1 MTKPLFM
8 ARLAGSQEAMGAQH
22 GRMVAE
28 DAREL
33 VEFYRTMPERA
44 LVGGVPGLAG
54 RVANLAAR
62 GVATAWQASLSRSRP
77 DDLAA
82 RSRAYIEA
90 ATGSAD
96 RIALYTLAT
105 MDSMQNCVS
114 LVARGGLGPFAG
126 MQPEG
131 DEVYRPDL
139 VATTRAGVAEA
150 RGDERGAPATRGGM
164 RSAASARGDEP
175 SATGD
180 RGGDPGA
187 TGERGGL
194 ARLLQRIPW
203 LARLATRAASTAAPA
218 CTSVI
223 AWGDATEDGELL
235 FARNFDFPG
244 VGVWDAAP
252 AFVVNAPTGGQR
264 YAFFARRGA
273 DTAVVTVV
281 NEAGLVIAPHTRWH
295 VGAAFTG
302 AMIIDVIHD
311 IARRAE
317 TLDDAIR
324 IARERPISSTWGIA
338 IGSAREKSGIVIE
351 VAGPAVEVVRPD
363 QGASF
368 LVCANRYRTPSLQ
381 AGQVAASRAWA
392 QHSEKRE
399 RRMRQLVQTRTS
411 PLTAEQLARFLG
423 DREDVEAPGRKR
435 HLGAIIAQP
444 TNVHCAV
451 IAPAHLRA
459 LVGVDRAPCCE
470 GRWADVTW
478 TWDGPTGSWEL
489 GSAPG
494 TSGFSARERTDVAP
508 PHDAATLHMH
518 EATRV
523 YEGSHD
529 LLAARSSLDRAI
541 AGDPTDP
548 SLRLAAAWLA
558 LEDDD
563 SASAVA
569 HVQTG
574 LAHET
579 GSHRRAQLLLW
590 GARAAAA
597 GDRVLAQQWQDE
609 LARLTGP
616 HVGPLQ
622 AMARDPHGRPR
633 VNLVMVDAY

>member
-1 MTKPLFM
+1 MTTRPLFM
-8 ARLAGSQEAMGAQH
+8 ARLAGTQEAMGAQH

-44 LVGGVPGLAG
+44 LVGGVPGVAG
-54 RVANLAAR
+54 RVASVVAR
-62 GVATAWQASLSRSRP
+62 GVATAWQANLARTRP

-82 RSRAYIEA
+82 RSRAFIEA
-90 ATGSAD
+90 ATGRAD

-114 LVARGGLGPFAG
+114 LVARAGLGPFAG
-126 MQPEG
+126 MQHEG
-131 DEVYRPDL
+131 DEVYRP
-139 VATTRAGVAEA
+139 E
-150 RGDERGAPATRGGM
+150 
-164 RSAASARGDEP
+164 
-175 SATGD
+175 
-180 RGGDPGA
+180 
-187 TGERGGL
+187 
-194 ARLLQRIPW
+194 LLHRI
-203 LARLATRAASTAAPA
+203 ATRAAATAAPA

-223 AWGDATEDGELL
+223 AWGRTTEDGELL

-295 VGAAFTG
+295 VAAGFSG

-338 IGSAREKSGIVIE
+338 IGSARERSALELE
-351 VAGPAVEVVRPD
+351 VAGPTVEVVRPAP
-363 QGASF
+363 GASY
-368 LVCANRYRTPSLQ
+368 LVCANRYRTPALQ

-399 RRMRQLVQTRTS
+399 RRMHELVAARTS
-411 PLTAEQLARFLG
+411 ALTAEQLARFLG

-451 IAPAHLRA
+451 IAPSKLRA

-470 GRWADVTW
+470 GRWADLTW
-478 TWDGPTGSWEL
+478 TWDGPSGSWEI
-489 GSAPG
+489 GQTTE
-494 TSGFSARERTDVAP
+494 TSGFVARERTDIAAP
-508 PHDAATLHMH
+508 QDAATVHLH

-529 LLAARSSLDRAI
+529 VAAARASLDRAI
-541 AGDPTDP
+541 AADPTDP
-548 SLRLAAAWLA
+548 SLRLAAGWLA
-558 LEDDD
+558 LEAGDTA
-563 SASAVA
+563 SASA
-569 HVQTG
+569 HIRTG
-574 LAHET
+574 LEHET
-579 GSHRRAQLLLW
+579 ESHRREQLTFW
-590 GARAAAA
+590 GERAAS
-597 GDRVLAQQWQDE
+597 DRPA
-609 LARLTGP
+609 P
-616 HVGPLQ
+616 
-622 AMARDPHGRPR
+622 PR

>member
-8 ARLAGSQEAMGAQH
+8 ARLTGTQEAMGAQH
-22 GRMVAE
+22 GQMVAD

-44 LVGGVPGLAG
+44 LSGGVPGLAG
-54 RVANLAAR
+54 RVASLIAR
-62 GVATAWQASLSRSRP
+62 GVATAWQANLSRTRP
-77 DDLAA
+77 TELAA
-82 RSRAYIEA
+82 RSRAFTKA
-90 ATGSAD
+90 ATGRSD
-96 RIALYTLAT
+96 RISLYTLAT

-114 LVARGGLGPFAG
+114 LVARAGLGPFAG
-126 MQPEG
+126 MQHEG
-131 DEVYRPDL
+131 DEVYRPEL
-139 VATTRAGVAEA
+139 
-150 RGDERGAPATRGGM
+150 
-164 RSAASARGDEP
+164 ASALG
-175 SATGD
+175 
-180 RGGDPGA
+180 
-187 TGERGGL
+187 
-194 ARLLQRIPW
+194 
-203 LARLATRAASTAAPA
+203 RLAARAAATAAPA

-223 AWGDATEDGELL
+223 AWGSATDDGELL

-273 DTAVVTVV
+273 DTAVVTCV

-295 VGAAFTG
+295 VGAGLSG

-338 IGSAREKSGIVIE
+338 VGSAREKAGLVLE
-351 VAGPAVEVVRPD
+351 VAGPAVEVVRPAAD
-363 QGASF
+363 ASY

-381 AGQVAASRAWA
+381 AGQVAASPAWA
-392 QHSEKRE
+392 LHSEKRE
-399 RRMRQLVQTRTS
+399 RRMRDLVEARTS

-451 IAPAHLRA
+451 IAPSGLRA

-470 GRWADVTW
+470 GRWADLTW
-478 TWDGPTGSWEL
+478 TWDGPAGSWEL
-489 GSAPG
+489 GGAAG
-494 TSGFSARERTDVAP
+494 DSGFVARERTDIAA
-508 PHDAATLHMH
+508 PHDPATLHLH
-518 EATRV
+518 EVTRM

-529 LLAARSSLDRAI
+529 IVAARASLDRAI
-541 AGDPTDP
+541 AADPTDP
-548 SLRLAAAWLA
+548 SLRLAAGWLA
-558 LEDDD
+558 LEDGDAE
-563 SASAVA
+563 SASA
-569 HVQTG
+569 HIRTG
-574 LAHET
+574 LVYET
-579 GSHRRAQLLLW
+579 GAHRREQLAFW
-590 GARAAAA
+590 GAQAERAPH
-597 GDRVLAQQWQDE
+597 
-609 LARLTGP
+609 ARP
-616 HVGPLQ
+616 H
-622 AMARDPHGRPR
+622 

>member
-54 RVANLAAR
+54 RIANLAAR
-62 GVATAWQASLSRSRP
+62 GVATAWQASLARSRP
-77 DDLAA
+77 DDLSA
-82 RSRAYIEA
+82 RSRAFIEA
-90 ATGSAD
+90 ATGRPD

-139 VATTRAGVAEA
+139 VATTRAGAAGA
-150 RGDERGAPATRGGM
+150 RGETGTRSDM
-164 RSAASARGDEP
+164 RSATSTRGDEP
-175 SATGD
+175 GTTGLRSD
-180 RGGDPGA
+180 
-187 TGERGGL
+187 ERGGL

-218 CTSVI
+218 CTSAI
-223 AWGDATEDGELL
+223 AWGHATEDGELL

-252 AFVVNAPTGGQR
+252 AFVVNAPTDGQR

-295 VGAAFTG
+295 VGAGFTG

-338 IGSAREKSGIVIE
+338 IGSAREKSGIVLE

-363 QGASF
+363 AGASF

-399 RRMRQLVQTRTS
+399 RRMRQLVESRTS
-411 PLTAEQLARFLG
+411 PLTAEQLAGFLG

-451 IAPAHLRA
+451 IAPARLRA

-489 GSAPG
+489 GSSPD
-494 TSGFSARERTDVAP
+494 TSGFSARERIDVAA
-508 PHDAATLHMH
+508 PHDAATVHVH

-529 LLAARSSLDRAI
+529 VLAARSALDRAI
-541 AGDPTDP
+541 GGDPTDP

-563 SASAVA
+563 PASAVA
-569 HVQTG
+569 HVHTG

-579 GSHRRAQLLLW
+579 ESHRRAQLLLW
-590 GARAAAA
+590 GARAAAT
-597 GDRVLAQQWQDE
+597 GDRLLAEQWQDE
-609 LARLTGP
+609 LASLTGP
-616 HVGPLQ
+616 HVGALQ
-622 AMARDPHGRPR
+622 AVARDPHARPR